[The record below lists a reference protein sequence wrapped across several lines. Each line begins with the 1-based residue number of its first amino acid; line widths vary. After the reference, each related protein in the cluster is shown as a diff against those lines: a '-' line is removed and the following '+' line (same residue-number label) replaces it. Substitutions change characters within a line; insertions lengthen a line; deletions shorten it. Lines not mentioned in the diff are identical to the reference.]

1 MIYEDYETVEAV
13 NELLR
18 KIRIKQSQL
27 KVAQTSNLLYTCKIL
42 QNQILELQQKL
53 SDSENPEIAALMSL
67 LDDEM

>member
-1 MIYEDYETVEAV
+1 MIDEDYETVEAV

-27 KVAQTSNLLYTCKIL
+27 KVAQTSNLLYTCKVL
-42 QNQILELQQKL
+42 QHQILELQQKL
-53 SDSENPEIAALMSL
+53 CDSENPEIAALMSL

>member
-27 KVAQTSNLLYTCKIL
+27 KVAQTSNLLYTSKVL
-42 QNQILELQQKL
+42 QNQILELQEKL

-67 LDDEM
+67 LDD